1 MIDPI
6 LTKKEFYEDKEII
19 FQDENLQKDGYKLS
33 KAYSILVEEYIAKIL
48 GNSVKGF
55 AVASSGSFSR
65 RELSP
70 FSDIDL
76 MIIVKNFEESE
87 QDIKRI
93 VQVLWDCGIEASHT
107 IRDFDDIERFL
118 TEDLHSFTQFF
129 ETRYLLGSTSTYQQW
144 NEKVFSSIDDD
155 VIVKL
160 LNDYFQD
167 IQNRYDKYGD
177 SPKVLEPNVKNTAGG
192 LRDLQAVEWMFILK
206 NKIFLNKQSEITQAE
221 NFFDILE
228 ESNFT
233 TRNECIRLNKSY
245 KLLLTV
251 RNLLHITSKQ
261 KTDRF
266 EFNSQIRVAKIF
278 NYSKE
283 NFNLFMKEYFEATT
297 IINRFCKTMVKRF
310 GEEISNPISD
320 AFFIDLD
327 DDYKIKNKVISFCGG
342 TFLNL
347 STILRAFY
355 YRGLHCASFDENLRS
370 LIIQNIEKYKNTS
383 LDEMESSVFFREIL
397 KLPKNVGQTLSVMN
411 ELGVLGAF
419 LPEFK
424 DLEGFLQHGVYHC
437 YTADEHTL
445 VTILNLEKL
454 ENETSHLAKL
464 YNVLKTKE
472 ILFLSL
478 LFHDI
483 AKPINISGHEIIGA
497 EMASS
502 IAQRLGY
509 SDVEIEQVRFLV
521 HNHLLMEQIAFR
533 RNLND
538 PETLNNFSARF
549 NSTDDLDLLYLLTYA
564 DLSAVNSAVWTSW
577 KAELLHE
584 LYRKAKAMLE
594 ERKSGEELLMSSIE
608 LIPREISKYSEE
620 ISEHNVK
627 EHIESINDITYAQQ
641 FSDEEIARHV
651 EEIERGEKVSVI
663 FKELADF
670 TNITV
675 IAQDSPSLLSKI
687 CGALSINDVNIHDAK
702 IFTRKD
708 GIVIDTFNVT
718 DFRSSKILDSEM
730 YPKIEQDLHH
740 VIDGILQLGL
750 EFKKLKNRWWRIE
763 NKFFKRSG
771 KVKIAFEEHDKY
783 TIIDIFSPDRLG
795 FLYQIT
801 SKMSHLG
808 LYIYF
813 AKIATKGDDIV
824 DAFYI
829 LDRNGNKVSES
840 DKELIIQE
848 LTETISQM
856 L

>member
-1 MIDPI
+1 MIDTI
-6 LTKKEFYEDKEII
+6 TIKREFNNNKERLFNDSI
-19 FQDENLQKDGYKLS
+19 LQKDGYELS
-33 KAYSILVEEYIAKIL
+33 KAYSLLVEEFIAKIL
-48 GNSVKGF
+48 NYKIPDF
-55 AVASSGSFSR
+55 AVASNGSFSR

-76 MIIVKNFEESE
+76 MIIVKSFDEIEE
-87 QDIKRI
+87 DIKKI
-93 VQVLWDCGIEASHT
+93 IQVLWDCGIEVSHT
-107 IRDFDDIERFL
+107 VRDFSDIEKFL
-118 TEDLHSFTQFF
+118 KEDLHSFTQFF
-129 ETRYLLGSTSTYQQW
+129 ETRFLIGNNQIYQQW
-144 NEKVFSSIDDD
+144 NEKVFSLIDDE
-155 VIVKL
+155 VIEKL
-160 LNDYFQD
+160 LKDYFQD
-167 IQNRYDKYGD
+167 IGDRYEKYGD

-233 TRNECIRLNKSY
+233 TANECLRLRKSY

-251 RNLLHITSKQ
+251 RNLLHITSNQ

-278 NYSKE
+278 NYTKD

-310 GEEISNPISD
+310 NEEISNPLSD
-320 AFFIDLD
+320 ALFIDLD
-327 DDYKIKNKVISFCGG
+327 DDYKIKNKVISFCG
-342 TFLNL
+342 TPPLSL

-355 YRGLHCASFDENLRS
+355 YRGFHTASFDENLRS
-370 LIIQNIEKYKNTS
+370 LIIQSIEQYKNTS
-383 LDEMESSVFFREIL
+383 LDEMESSAFFREIMR
-397 KLPKNVGQTLSVMN
+397 LPKNVGQTLSVMN
-411 ELGVLGAF
+411 ELGVLGTF

-445 VTILNLEKL
+445 ITIQNLEKL
-454 ENETSHLAKL
+454 ENEISPLSIL
-464 YNVLKTKE
+464 YNTLRTKE
-472 ILFLSL
+472 ILFLAL

-483 AKPINISGHEIIGA
+483 AKPIDISGHEIIGA

-509 SDVEIEQVRFLV
+509 SDKEIEQVRFLV

-538 PETLNNFSARF
+538 PETLNNFTARF
-549 NSTDDLDLLYLLTYA
+549 SSIEDLELLYLLTYA

-577 KAELLHE
+577 KSELLHE
-584 LYRKAKAMLE
+584 LFSKAKAMLE
-594 ERKSGEELLMSSIE
+594 EQKTGEELLISSIE
-608 LIPREISKYSEE
+608 IKPKEISKYSEE
-620 ISEHNVK
+620 ISESSVK

-641 FSDEEIARHV
+641 FSDEEIAHHV
-651 EEIERGEKVSVI
+651 EEIERGERVSVI
-663 FKELADF
+663 FKELTDF

-675 IAQDSPSLLSKI
+675 IAHDSPSLLSKI
-687 CGALSINDVNIHDAK
+687 CGALSINDANIHDAK

-718 DFRSSKILDSEM
+718 DFRSSKTLDSEK
-730 YPKIEQDLHH
+730 YPKIESDLHG
-740 VIDGILQLGL
+740 VINGILQLGQ

-763 NKFFKRSG
+763 NKFFKRAG

-783 TIIDIFSPDRLG
+783 TIIDVFSPDRLG

-801 SKMSHLG
+801 DKMSELG

-829 LDRNGNKVSES
+829 LDRNGRKVSES

-848 LTETISQM
+848 LTETISLM